1 MAQSYSNKY
10 SLQEIL
16 LSTTVF
22 ELQQSSS
29 RDGNIGPQTLLNI
42 VPTPCLYRFW
52 KMFIFTM
59 FVGHTTLI
67 AD

>member
-1 MAQSYSNKY
+1 MAQSYSNKH

-42 VPTPCLYRFW
+42 VPTPCLYRF
-52 KMFIFTM
+52 
-59 FVGHTTLI
+59 
-67 AD
+67 